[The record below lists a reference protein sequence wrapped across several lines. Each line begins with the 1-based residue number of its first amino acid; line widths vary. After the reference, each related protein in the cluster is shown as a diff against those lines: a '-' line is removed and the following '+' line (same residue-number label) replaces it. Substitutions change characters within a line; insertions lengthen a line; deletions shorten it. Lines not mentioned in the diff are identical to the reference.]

1 MAVSGSYTRGL
12 RNHARNHSGFTLLPT
27 RVSSGPTL
35 PPTTFPAAF
44 CTAWQE
50 AQNDSPYK
58 LAPAVGSGAFWSF
71 SLSLLA
77 GLAGAV
83 SPGMGVLLA
92 IKKAE
97 ISRASG
103 SLNLKF
109 GIVAVTA

>member
-1 MAVSGSYTRGL
+1 MAVCGSYTRGL
-12 RNHARNHSGFTLLPT
+12 RNHARNHSGFTLLPI
-27 RVSSGPTL
+27 RVSSGPTS
-35 PPTTFPAAF
+35 PPTTFPAAS

-58 LAPAVGSGAFWSF
+58 LAAAVGSGAFWS
-71 SLSLLA
+71 LSLPA
-77 GLAGAV
+77 GVTGAV
-83 SPGMGVLLA
+83 SPGMGVLAA

-109 GIVAVTA
+109 GMAALT